1 MAKSVITGSARGVSS
16 DDFNKRM
23 ARLAP
28 LPERAAQD
36 PKHRSAR
43 NKPAYKPTPEA
54 QTEPA
59 SDTPDEK
66 PEEN

>member
-28 LPERAAQD
+28 LPEPAAQP
-36 PKHRSAR
+36 PKHRSIR
-43 NKPAYKPTPEA
+43 NKPASPPPEPQPEPAGDTPEE
-54 QTEPA
+54 T
-59 SDTPDEK
+59 
-66 PEEN
+66 